1 MRKELDEAQ
10 KKVTTMKRSVHVAEK
25 NLHVTQLDQNNLSKE
40 VAQNVA
46 KIDSLV
52 DIARKMREHRA
63 EMREDI
69 NATRRKHTQTQKV
82 VFTMQLCNLSTSD
95 LMPTFL
101 VFFQAPQLE
110 ALKSKEE
117 KLASN
122 RKKPVAQKREVRMRD
137 RLQKIRGTLLL
148 YNPIS
153 ITLAHSYIVS
163 QTNPNHYFRKENPE
177 EYYRQE
183 S

>member
-1 MRKELDEAQ
+1 MPQRQANISINEDSTIDVQVSQLVVLYTMQLHIIASYFLLLLQELTLEMRKELDEAQ

-101 VFFQAPQLE
+101 VFF
-110 ALKSKEE
+110 
-117 KLASN
+117 
-122 RKKPVAQKREVRMRD
+122 
-137 RLQKIRGTLLL
+137 
-148 YNPIS
+148 
-153 ITLAHSYIVS
+153 
-163 QTNPNHYFRKENPE
+163 
-177 EYYRQE
+177 
-183 S
+183 